1 MSQNTKATLNPGS
14 KIGSSSG
21 SCYPNKEKAEDKS
34 KNNPLNKTTGNK
46 NNIPNKTIQNKEE
59 KKIPDSQKDKIIAEK
74 EIRNYNKDQKTKKT
88 DNFNFDN
95 KYYASKSNNY
105 YFYDPYKS
113 YKNNTKIKG
122 IYGFKNNKLANNCF
136 MNSSLQ
142 NLFHCNFFLQS
153 MNSINDNKLEG
164 KKLAKEIKKLIKDIR
179 DGQDYLDPKNIK
191 DILAETI
198 PKYKNNE
205 QNDAN
210 EFIIIFLNQLLK
222 EVQEIGK
229 YVQCT
234 VPINEMEL
242 EAFNN
247 LENKFF
253 LKNKCFL
260 LNLFY
265 GRLKKE
271 YICEKGHVCLVKF
284 NIFSSLT
291 LPQPKETKTIEE
303 LLNLYQNDKMIEDT
317 ILCKKCKKECKYSIA
332 SKIYS
337 IPNYFILNL
346 ENENSYYSPDIIY
359 SNFLETKNFMDGINK
374 KYYLTSIVSYSGNK
388 QAGHYIA
395 KVLHNEEWYLIN
407 DSHYWK
413 IEDTSEILDSYAKIL
428 FYTIEDKY

>member
-1 MSQNTKATLNPGS
+1 MGIICDLFETCCKKKVKNKQYKAFGLKNLGNT
-14 KIGSSSG
+14 
-21 SCYPNKEKAEDKS
+21 
-34 KNNPLNKTTGNK
+34 
-46 NNIPNKTIQNKEE
+46 
-59 KKIPDSQKDKIIAEK
+59 
-74 EIRNYNKDQKTKKT
+74 
-88 DNFNFDN
+88 
-95 KYYASKSNNY
+95 
-105 YFYDPYKS
+105 
-113 YKNNTKIKG
+113 
-122 IYGFKNNKLANNCF
+122 CF

-142 NLFHCNFFLQS
+142 CIF
-153 MNSINDNKLEG
+153 NSKKFIENIDKINTENNNRLR
-164 KKLAKEIKKLIKDIR
+164 LVKEILLLEKEMEKGETL
-179 DGQDYLDPKNIK
+179 LDPRKIK

-222 EVQEIGK
+222 EVQYIGK

-242 EAFNN
+242 KAFNN

-271 YICEKGHVCLVKF
+271 YICENGHVCLVKF
-284 NIFSSLT
+284 NNFSSLT

-395 KVLHNEEWYLIN
+395 KVLHNKEWYLIN